1 MGAQDESQA
10 RNAVDND
17 ARLSAPATPDAR
29 QRALAIGLEVS
40 KRCFEAPTA
49 EDLYLLLTHDVR
61 SVLEFDRSILILHM
75 GGVSQVASVSNL
87 PVPDKRSQFHELAQ
101 SIVEPLRDL
110 RKAALLSKSSG
121 AASFSDEDLP
131 QNVREA
137 LQSYLDF
144 SGCSYLLCIPLI
156 HNTITTGHLIFEIF
170 DAQAPNQINILTVLN
185 MAPLMAAALAEKWLL
200 AKKPRLLSLIDPE
213 RSPAE
218 RANRAKKRLRALA
231 AGALIALLLLFAV
244 PFPFDVG
251 GEAEIMPIERHAAF
265 CKIEGLIDR
274 VNVVEGQRVQEDE
287 VLATLDPREIDYRIR
302 SAETQFEVLT
312 AELKLLRASGG
323 EDPAKLAESKII
335 ELKRKAAWGEAQ
347 FYKWQAQFLAIK
359 APVTGT
365 VLTKE
370 IDSLAGK
377 KFRAGEAF
385 CEIAAQGEMA
395 AQVLVPEDRIS
406 YVAPD
411 QEVTLYLS
419 NSPRKGYALKVRKI
433 APMAEAIPR
442 LGNVYRVTAPFP
454 DAPASTYVGMK
465 GIGKIHIM
473 RSSLWFIITDR
484 LLSRLQKWSLYI

>member
-1 MGAQDESQA
+1 MAAQDLSQA
-10 RNAVDND
+10 RNTVDI
-17 ARLSAPATPDAR
+17 AGTPSAPEAPDAR
-29 QRALAIGLEVS
+29 QRALAIGLELS

-49 EDLYLLLTHDVR
+49 DDLYLLLTHDVR
-61 SVLEFDRSILILHM
+61 SVLEFDRSILILHI
-75 GGVSQVASVSNL
+75 GGVSQLVSASNL
-87 PVPDKRSQFHELAQ
+87 PVPEKRSRFHDGAQ
-101 SIVEPLRDL
+101 SIAEPLRDL
-110 RKAALLSKSSG
+110 RKAVLLSKSTG

-131 QNVREA
+131 ESVKGA
-137 LQSYLDF
+137 LQSYIDF
-144 SGCSYLLCIPLI
+144 TGCSFLLCMPLQY
-156 HNTITTGHLIFEIF
+156 NAMTIAHLIFELF
-170 DAQAPNQINILTVLN
+170 EGQAPSQINILTVLN
-185 MAPLMAAALAEKWLL
+185 MAPFMAAALAEKWLL
-200 AKKPRLLSLIDPE
+200 AKKPRLLSLIDPRWDPSE
-213 RSPAE
+213 KAKS
-218 RANRAKKRLRALA
+218 AKKRLSVLA
-231 AGALIALLLLFAV
+231 AGAFIALILLFAV
-244 PFPFDVG
+244 PFPFNVG

-287 VLATLDPREIDYRIR
+287 VLATLYPREIDYRIR
-302 SAETQFEVLT
+302 NAETQFEVLT
-312 AELKLLRASGG
+312 AELKLVKAAGG
-323 EDPAKLAESKII
+323 EDPAKLAESKIV

-385 CEIAAQGEMA
+385 CEIAAKGEMA
-395 AQVLVPEDRIS
+395 AQVLIPEDRIS

-411 QEVTLYLS
+411 QAVMLYLS
-419 NSPRKGYALKVRKI
+419 NNPRKGSPLKVRKI
-433 APMAEAIPR
+433 APVAEAIPR

-465 GIGKIHIM
+465 GIGKTHVI

-484 LLSRLQKWSLYI
+484 LLSRLQKWSLYL

>member
-1 MGAQDESQA
+1 
-10 RNAVDND
+10 
-17 ARLSAPATPDAR
+17 
-29 QRALAIGLEVS
+29 
-40 KRCFEAPTA
+40 
-49 EDLYLLLTHDVR
+49 
-61 SVLEFDRSILILHM
+61 
-75 GGVSQVASVSNL
+75 
-87 PVPDKRSQFHELAQ
+87 
-101 SIVEPLRDL
+101 
-110 RKAALLSKSSG
+110 
-121 AASFSDEDLP
+121 
-131 QNVREA
+131 
-137 LQSYLDF
+137 
-144 SGCSYLLCIPLI
+144 
-156 HNTITTGHLIFEIF
+156 
-170 DAQAPNQINILTVLN
+170 
-185 MAPLMAAALAEKWLL
+185 
-200 AKKPRLLSLIDPE
+200 LIDP
-213 RSPAE
+213 RWSPAE
-218 RANRAKKRLRALA
+218 KAKSVKKRLRALA

-274 VNVVEGQRVQEDE
+274 VNVVEGQRVQEGE

-312 AELKLLRASGG
+312 AELKLLKAAGG
-323 EDPAKLAESKII
+323 EDPAKLAESRII

-347 FYKWQAQFLAIK
+347 FFKWQAQFLAIK
-359 APVTGT
+359 APVAGT

-419 NSPRKGYALKVRKI
+419 NNPRKGYALKVLKI
-433 APMAEAIPR
+433 APMAEAIQR

-465 GIGKIHIM
+465 GIAKIHVM